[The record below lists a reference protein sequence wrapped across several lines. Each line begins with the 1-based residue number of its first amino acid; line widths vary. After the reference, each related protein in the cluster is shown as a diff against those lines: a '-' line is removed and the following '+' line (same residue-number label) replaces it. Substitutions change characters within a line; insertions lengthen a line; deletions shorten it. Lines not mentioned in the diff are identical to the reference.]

1 MKSICELSQCDRD
14 RQTVNKW
21 LSILSSKIIQNWN
34 IFYLNDQL
42 NKRNKLIHLL
52 NIEIMK
58 NRNIVNFPQF

>member
-42 NKRNKLIHLL
+42 NKRNELIHLL